1 MQAALEASRDQY
13 SSNEEL
19 MKAQLDEKE
28 ADRLEL
34 GRVVQELQEE
44 IDRCQLKLDKEAKE
58 QAREKKIAQE
68 AAALLELELEKV
80 KAEAAGKDEELESE
94 ICLGVVTRHG
104 QYRWILTGRKLHAG
118 TQTISHSPA
127 NWMTDVEIRRA
138 HVEEAG

>member
-1 MQAALEASRDQY
+1 
-13 SSNEEL
+13 

-58 QAREKKIAQE
+58 QAKEKKIAQE

-80 KAEAAGKDEELESE
+80 STL
-94 ICLGVVTRHG
+94 R
-104 QYRWILTGRKLHAG
+104 
-118 TQTISHSPA
+118 
-127 NWMTDVEIRRA
+127 
-138 HVEEAG
+138 